1 MNKKISKTAKVRKRF
16 ALHKG
21 IAGFI
26 FWNLVA
32 LIFIKAAFSYSS
44 LQFANLL
51 DGVKIFNK
59 EEVVSQTNVFRKTL
73 GLGELKESSVLDIA
87 AAQKLNDMKQGQY
100 FAHTSPAGVSPWHW
114 IEVNKYKYT
123 YAGENLAIG
132 FFSAK
137 DTVDAWINSPTHRA
151 NLANS
156 NYKEI
161 GIAVAPAKIQNSE
174 GFLVVQLFG
183 TPKPTIA
190 TRSTP
195 FKKPLLTPAKITASP
210 IPVVAGKLKP
220 AATQTVPVPV
230 KSSVKAAEEIN
241 EPIASNIEQSTPLL
255 KKLGRVFNIS
265 FILYALIV
273 FLVSVV
279 LLVFG
284 ELKKALVVRTA
295 ASLAVLVLAIA
306 VPVLQMS
313 HTALI
318 L

>member
-1 MNKKISKTAKVRKRF
+1 MNTKISKTKKAKKRL
-16 ALHKG
+16 AINKG
-21 IAGFI
+21 VMGFV

-32 LIFIKAAFSYSS
+32 LVFIKAVFSYSG
-44 LQFANLL
+44 LQFASLL
-51 DGVKIFNK
+51 DGVKIFDK
-59 EEVVSQTNVFRKTL
+59 EEVISQTNVFRKTL

-87 AAQKLNDMKQGQY
+87 ATQKLDDMKQGQY
-100 FAHTSPAGVSPWHW
+100 FAHTSPAGVSPWYW
-114 IEVNKYKYT
+114 IEVNNYEYS

-190 TRSTP
+190 ARP
-195 FKKPLLTPAKITASP
+195 APIKPSPVTAKITASP
-210 IPVVAGKLKP
+210 IPSGVGQLKP
-220 AATQTVPVPV
+220 ATTQAVLLPAE
-230 KSSVKAAEEIN
+230 SSIEAAEEISQ
-241 EPIASNIEQSTPLL
+241 PITSNIEQSSPRL
-255 KKLGRVFNIS
+255 KKLSQALNVS
-265 FILYALIV
+265 FILYVLIT
-273 FLVSVV
+273 FLISVV
-279 LLVFG
+279 LLVFR
-284 ELKKALVVRTA
+284 ELNKGLVVKAT
-295 ASLAVLVLAIA
+295 ASLAMLVLAIV
-306 VPVLQMS
+306 VPVIQIS

>member
-190 TRSTP
+190 TRPTP
-195 FKKPLLTPAKITASP
+195 TKPSPIVAKITASSTP
-210 IPVVAGKLKP
+210 IGVGQLKP
-220 AATQTVPVPV
+220 ATTQIVPLPT
-230 KSSVKAAEEIN
+230 KSLVKAAEEIG
-241 EPIASNIEQSTPLL
+241 EPIASNVEQSAPRL
-255 KKLGRVFNIS
+255 KKLGQVFNVS
-265 FILYALIV
+265 FILYALIA
-273 FLVSVV
+273 FLVSVI

-284 ELKKALVVRTA
+284 ELKKELVVKTTI
-295 ASLAVLVLAIA
+295 SLAVLVLAIV
-306 VPVLQMS
+306 VPVLQAS
-313 HTALI
+313 HVALI